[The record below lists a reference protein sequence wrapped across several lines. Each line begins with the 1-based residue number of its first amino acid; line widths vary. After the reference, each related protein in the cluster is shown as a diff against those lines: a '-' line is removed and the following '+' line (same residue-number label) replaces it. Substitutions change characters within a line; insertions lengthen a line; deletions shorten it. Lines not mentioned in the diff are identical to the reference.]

1 MIFDKNYLKPGNETT
16 FHVYQEESNHADLI
30 NPYNDSP
37 YMISSLR
44 KIKNKMVCKKKRKII
59 EECLNNY
66 NSDSV
71 ENPEL
76 NILVT
81 PDQMTSSASFATYA
95 KSSYQKVLKDLE
107 NIQNLIDKLDMN
119 EPDTIRIIS

>member
-44 KIKNKMVCKKKRKII
+44 KIKNKMVCKKR
-59 EECLNNY
+59 E
-66 NSDSV
+66 
-71 ENPEL
+71 
-76 NILVT
+76 
-81 PDQMTSSASFATYA
+81 
-95 KSSYQKVLKDLE
+95 KS
-107 NIQNLIDKLDMN
+107 
-119 EPDTIRIIS
+119 